1 VVDANIPNKNQGTV
15 HELAVAK
22 HLVELGATVCW
33 PVGDNAGFDL
43 VCDWRGKL
51 GRLQVKGSESLVR
64 GSYRVHLTRG
74 QGRRVAYT
82 KNECDAL
89 VACCPLGFWVIPIAK
104 VDRAVLI
111 AWPGIKQGKRPHY
124 DIYKDNWKV
133 LRG

>member
-1 VVDANIPNKNQGTV
+1 MVDANIPNKNQGTV

-51 GRLQVKGSESLVR
+51 SRLQVKGSDRLTQ
-64 GSYRVHLTRG
+64 GSYRVHLKRG
-74 QGRRVAYT
+74 QGRKRDYSKT
-82 KNECDAL
+82 DCDAL
-89 VACCPLGFWVIPIAK
+89 VAHCPLGYWVIPINK
-104 VDRAVLI
+104 VNRAVLI
-111 AWPGIKQGKRPHY
+111 AWPGIKNGRRPHY
-124 DIYKDNWKV
+124 DIFKDNWKA